1 MVRILSLL
9 APLVPFERHVPIVI
23 QPSTDPAC
31 GAILLGLLHLLEIQR
46 VLGVVLVLAI
56 PPRMRERKRLWR
68 RHLAE
73 SLVDLLVA
81 FFGKSTPAIFAEI
94 KFPGHGGG
102 GGGGGTYPNNML
114 LENA

>member
-1 MVRILSLL
+1 MVRILSL

-23 QPSTDPAC
+23 EPSSDVAC

-56 PPRMRERKRLWR
+56 PPRMRELKRLWR

-73 SLVDLLVA
+73 SLVDLRVC
-81 FFGKSTPAIFAEI
+81 FVGKRTPAHFAVI
-94 KFPGHGGG
+94 NFPRHG
-102 GGGGGTYPNNML
+102 GGGGGTYPNNRL